1 MSEHERLLID
11 IERFLTKT
19 GMGPT
24 QFSVESCG
32 QRGLMTRLRRGEGVT
47 LETADKVRTF
57 MRTYKA
63 KKKLDTSRV
72 ERVSA

>member
-1 MSEHERLLID
+1 MSERERLIID
-11 IERFLTKT
+11 IERFLRKT

-47 LETADKVRTF
+47 LETVDKVRTF

-63 KKKLDTSRV
+63 KKKHDSAHV